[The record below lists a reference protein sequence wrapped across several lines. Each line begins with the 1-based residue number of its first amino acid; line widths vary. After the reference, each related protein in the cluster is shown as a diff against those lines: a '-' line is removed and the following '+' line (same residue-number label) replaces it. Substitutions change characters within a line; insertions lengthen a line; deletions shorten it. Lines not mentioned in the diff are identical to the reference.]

1 MRGPVAGSRNKP
13 IATTGNLGYHQREMN
28 VAIADAKNQLSE
40 LIQAV
45 ERGQE
50 VVITRDGT
58 PVAQLTLAPVPPER
72 GRVRL
77 GTMRDRIKLNPG
89 WDRPISLEEFIAGEF

>member
-1 MRGPVAGSRNKP
+1 MRVPVAGSRKKP
-13 IATTGNLGYHQREMN
+13 IAIAGNLGYPHYGMN
-28 VAIADAKNQLSE
+28 VAITDAKNQLSE